1 MLNNCAVSSNTDADD
16 EGEAEETPPRT
27 MNQGMAHVYPDED
40 AAIGAFRF
48 AERYSMH
55 YIRGTDTVIPTAVVL
70 DVARE
75 LQKSLATPDGVAR
88 PAPDHVLCSSANSK
102 RKPCSAGKLWKRAE
116 EMRKADMHDAAGA
129 DLLRALLK
137 SGLEADFVQRCE
149 RGLQWAF
156 GSIRR
161 QREREAREA
170 IEEAK
175 LEQRRQEEREA
186 MEEAEGRKREYEADF
201 VKFGRGLGEVLRET
215 LAAAATSR
223 AKGAEYAEATVDAN
237 GSVLTEDAA
246 EAAAGHVANNKA
258 AELYLIA
265 DVLRSF
271 TVTVGLEGG
280 IDHVATLALLRKVPP
295 ASKTVDL
302 LLIEARCHE
311 VEGHHRQA
319 MSAAGKLI
327 AKAANKYEPWRND
340 DPKMMATTLGSNAA
354 MQLGLSENAISFYQN
369 VLKFDPEQE
378 RARKQYRGLK
388 KVVKLLKQADEQIQ
402 KG

>member
-1 MLNNCAVSSNTDADD
+1 MLNNCAVSCDTDADD

-55 YIRGTDTVIPTAVVL
+55 YIRGTETVIPTAVVL
-70 DVARE
+70 DVARA

-258 AELYLIA
+258 AGSISLLTSCGPSPSPSGWRA
-265 DVLRSF
+265 ASTTPPPSRSCAKYPPRPKPS
-271 TVTVGLEGG
+271 TSSSSRRA
-280 IDHVATLALLRKVPP
+280 ATR
-295 ASKTVDL
+295 
-302 LLIEARCHE
+302 
-311 VEGHHRQA
+311 
-319 MSAAGKLI
+319 
-327 AKAANKYEPWRND
+327 WR
-340 DPKMMATTLGSNAA
+340 ATTAR
-354 MQLGLSENAISFYQN
+354 
-369 VLKFDPEQE
+369 PCPR
-378 RARKQYRGLK
+378 RASSSPRPPTSTSRG
-388 KVVKLLKQADEQIQ
+388 
-402 KG
+402 GTTTRR